1 MFKGSEIFFD
11 YDGSNTLC
19 EKYKWINSPE
29 KQKLSIRSLDSN
41 SILTTKSNGEKEKT
55 FFQKRKR
62 EEKEEISHLCL
73 QNMQEIF
80 TAQKKMK
87 IEKTININ
95 INLPKGTEVRLSPQN
110 RISRLDTLIPFPLE
124 SIKIEQENKIKKI
137 RKNILKRKS
146 NKNSQ
151 SEINKQPKNIINENS
166 CPINCI
172 LPTPPPTTTQINHIE
187 NLTCIQPI
195 YQINN
200 FHISPI
206 EKKNENPI
214 NNNIN
219 KDFYQSLKE
228 SRVNQQKEIQ
238 NKITKYFEKKK
249 PEPINNLIPVILIE
263 ESD

>member
-1 MFKGSEIFFD
+1 M
-11 YDGSNTLC
+11 C

-29 KQKLSIRSLDSN
+29 KQKLPIKSLDTN
-41 SILTTKSNGEKEKT
+41 SFLTSKSNEEKEKKN
-55 FFQKRKR
+55 FQKRKR
-62 EEKEEISHLCL
+62 EEKEEISQFCL

-80 TAQKKMK
+80 AAQKKMK

-95 INLPKGTEVRLSPQN
+95 INLPKGAEVILSPQN
-110 RISRLDTLIPFPLE
+110 RISRIDSLIPFPLE
-124 SIKIEQENKIKKI
+124 SIKIEQDKKKENI
-137 RKNILKRKS
+137 RKHILKRKS
-146 NKNSQ
+146 NNNSQ
-151 SEINKQPKNIINENS
+151 SEINRQPKNIINENS

-200 FHISPI
+200 FHISQI
-206 EKKNENPI
+206 EKKIENPI

-249 PEPINNLIPVILIE
+249 GRTNKQLDSCHINRRE
-263 ESD
+263 